1 MTARIARQRGCR
13 VIGVD
18 IVPERIEM
26 ARNHGIEVIDG
37 RDAEDVPDA
46 IRSMTGGRGT
56 DSVVDAVG
64 MEAHGSPAAEMMQR
78 ATGLMPRPVAAGM
91 MERVGIDR
99 MAALMDAFDA
109 VRRGGTVSITGV
121 YGGMTDPMP
130 MLRLFDKGVNI
141 RMGQAHVKRWIDD
154 IMPLLTDD
162 SDPLDVEGLA
172 THKVPL
178 DQAPRAYEIF
188 QKKQDGAIKIV
199 LKP

>member
-1 MTARIARQRGCR
+1 
-13 VIGVD
+13 
-18 IVPERIEM
+18 
-26 ARNHGIEVIDG
+26 
-37 RDAEDVPDA
+37 
-46 IRSMTGGRGT
+46 
-56 DSVVDAVG
+56 
-64 MEAHGSPAAEMMQR
+64 MMQR